1 MNNRKSMDLRKNG
14 LAVITVVLAVIFAF
28 AVPQFAN
35 LRNINVIGIGRVP
48 VAMFAMA
55 SLIPL
60 AVGEF
65 DISLG
70 YMIGFLL
77 MLGGKMA
84 SIGGTALGVVVVI
97 MLSSVVLG
105 AFNGLITVVFK
116 IPSTISTLATGM
128 IMYGGSLGLNGGKS
142 FTGVTPDLL
151 MWISKIKIVKLNICI
166 WVCLAAGISAW
177 LILEHSP
184 LGKYIYAIGH
194 SERVVALAGIR
205 TKIVCFV
212 SFIIASVLIGLCA
225 VVLMSQSKNVY
236 PDTGQSYLLPGLAVT
251 FLSTTVHTPGRYN
264 IPGVLWS
271 AVFLGMVFN
280 VISILGAPFWAEAV
294 INGIVLL
301 GVVLVMNLRRQ
312 K

>member
-1 MNNRKSMDLRKNG
+1 
-14 LAVITVVLAVIFAF
+14 
-28 AVPQFAN
+28 

-116 IPSTISTLATGM
+116 IPSTISTL
-128 IMYGGSLGLNGGKS
+128 
-142 FTGVTPDLL
+142 
-151 MWISKIKIVKLNICI
+151 
-166 WVCLAAGISAW
+166 
-177 LILEHSP
+177 
-184 LGKYIYAIGH
+184 
-194 SERVVALAGIR
+194 
-205 TKIVCFV
+205 
-212 SFIIASVLIGLCA
+212 
-225 VVLMSQSKNVY
+225 
-236 PDTGQSYLLPGLAVT
+236 
-251 FLSTTVHTPGRYN
+251 
-264 IPGVLWS
+264 
-271 AVFLGMVFN
+271 
-280 VISILGAPFWAEAV
+280 
-294 INGIVLL
+294 
-301 GVVLVMNLRRQ
+301 
-312 K
+312 

>member
-116 IPSTISTLATGM
+116 IPSTISTLASGM
-128 IMYGGSLGLNGGKS
+128 IMYGG
-142 FTGVTPDLL
+142 
-151 MWISKIKIVKLNICI
+151 
-166 WVCLAAGISAW
+166 
-177 LILEHSP
+177 
-184 LGKYIYAIGH
+184 
-194 SERVVALAGIR
+194 
-205 TKIVCFV
+205 
-212 SFIIASVLIGLCA
+212 
-225 VVLMSQSKNVY
+225 
-236 PDTGQSYLLPGLAVT
+236 
-251 FLSTTVHTPGRYN
+251 
-264 IPGVLWS
+264 
-271 AVFLGMVFN
+271 
-280 VISILGAPFWAEAV
+280 
-294 INGIVLL
+294 
-301 GVVLVMNLRRQ
+301 
-312 K
+312 

>member
-1 MNNRKSMDLRKNG
+1 MKNRKSMDLSKNG

-70 YMIGFLL
+70 YMMGFLL

-84 SIGGTALGVVVVI
+84 SIGGTALGVFVVI
-97 MLSSVVLG
+97 MLGSVVLG
-105 AFNGLITVVFK
+105 ALNGLITVVFK

-128 IMYGGSLGLNGGKS
+128 IMYGGSLGMNGGKA

-166 WVCLAAGISAW
+166 WVCLSAGIAAW

-184 LGKYIYAIGH
+184 LGKYIYAVGH
-194 SERVVALAGIR
+194 SERVVSLAGIR
-205 TKIVCFV
+205 TKAVRFAA
-212 SFIIASVLIGLCA
+212 FIIASVLIGLCA

-271 AVFLGMVFN
+271 AVFLGMIFN

-301 GVVLVMNLRRQ
+301 GVVLVMNFRGQ